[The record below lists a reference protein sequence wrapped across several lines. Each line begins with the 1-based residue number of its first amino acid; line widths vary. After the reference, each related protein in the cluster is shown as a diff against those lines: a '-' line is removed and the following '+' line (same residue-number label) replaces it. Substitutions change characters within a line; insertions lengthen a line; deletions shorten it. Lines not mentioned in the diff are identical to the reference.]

1 VTPPSFARLRQ
12 AAARAG
18 LEPARFTPEASE
30 GRAFEAGTR
39 QSRLVEGDSLACLA
53 VGSAEPWPDPV
64 AFLDGTQHY
73 EIIAYDG
80 ASPIFAA
87 DIGAA
92 VRERRARR
100 LSRVVGRRRRLVI
113 GRRAAI
119 AALGASPE
127 GHEAVGI
134 PEDEPPHPVRDQLLA
149 RRVVDDERG
158 RLEIEA
164 GAEYRSQSEG
174 WLIVD
179 GSLAQSPLWAGD
191 PRMVGVVK
199 SHSTLPFEGD
209 DLVRYLRLP
218 WAHRSSVFAAE
229 QRRVAPVYSWALR
242 LWPWEGKD
250 LLHGLVRIEAAPAD
264 ATIALASQM
273 SRWLLAERAPVSA
286 PDPRWDRMLYG
297 IRAVEVGLK
306 GER

>member
-1 VTPPSFARLRQ
+1 VTSLSFARLRQ

-30 GRAFEAGTR
+30 GRALEAVTR
-39 QSRLVEGDSLACLA
+39 QSRLVEGSALDWYP
-53 VGSAEPWPDPV
+53 VGAAESWPDPV

-80 ASPIFAA
+80 ASPVFAA

-100 LSRVVGRRRRLVI
+100 LVRAVGLRRRIVVGRR
-113 GRRAAI
+113 
-119 AALGASPE
+119 AALEALGREHE
-127 GHEAVGI
+127 GYEAVAI
-134 PEDEPPHPVRDQLLA
+134 PEDDPPHPVRDQLLA

-158 RLEIEA
+158 RLELEA
-164 GAEYRSQSEG
+164 GSEYRSQGDG
-174 WLIVD
+174 WLVVD

-199 SHSTLPFEGD
+199 SHSALPFEGE

-218 WAHRSSVFAAE
+218 VAHRSSVFASE
-229 QRRVAPVYSWALR
+229 HRMVAPVYSWALR

-250 LLHGLVRIEAAPAD
+250 LLHGLVRIEAAPTGETLAIAD
-264 ATIALASQM
+264 QL
-273 SRWLLAERAPVSA
+273 SRWLMAERAPVSA

-297 IRAVEVGLK
+297 IRAVEVGLR

>member
-1 VTPPSFARLRQ
+1 VTLPSFARLRQ

-30 GRAFEAGTR
+30 GRALEAVTR
-39 QSRLVEGDSLACLA
+39 QSRLVEEDSLAWHA
-53 VGSAEPWPDPV
+53 IGAAEPWPDTV

-92 VRERRARR
+92 VRERRDRR
-100 LSRVVGRRRRLVI
+100 LVRVVGLRRRLVI
-113 GRRAAI
+113 GRRAAL
-119 AALGASPE
+119 AALGSSPE
-127 GHEAVGI
+127 GHEAVAI
-134 PEDEPPHPVRDQLLA
+134 PEDDPPHPVRDQLLA

-158 RLEIEA
+158 RLELEA
-164 GAEYRSQSEG
+164 GGLYRAQADS

-199 SHSTLPFEGD
+199 SHSALPFEGD

-229 QRRVAPVYSWALR
+229 QRMVAPVYSWALR

-250 LLHGLVRIEAAPAD
+250 LLHGLVRIEAAPTD
-264 ATIALASQM
+264 ATIAQAGQL

>member
-1 VTPPSFARLRQ
+1 VTSPAFARLRQ

-30 GRAFEAGTR
+30 GRALEAVTR
-39 QSRLVEGDSLACLA
+39 HSRLVEGTVLASHL
-53 VGSAEPWPDPV
+53 VGEAEAWPDPV

-80 ASPIFAA
+80 ASSIFAA
-87 DIGAA
+87 EIGAA
-92 VRERRARR
+92 VRERRNRR
-100 LSRVVGRRRRLVI
+100 LTRAVGLRRRLVVGRR
-113 GRRAAI
+113 
-119 AALGASPE
+119 AALDSLGALS
-127 GHEAVGI
+127 GGFEAVAI
-134 PEDEPPHPVRDQLLA
+134 PEDDPPHPVRDQLLA

-164 GAEYRSQSEG
+164 GGEYRKGSDG

-179 GSLAQSPLWAGD
+179 GSLAQSPLWAAD

-199 SHSTLPFEGD
+199 SHSALPFDGE

-218 WAHRSSVFAAE
+218 CFHRSSVFASE
-229 QRRVAPVYSWALR
+229 QRMVAPVYSWALR

-250 LLHGLVRIEAAPAD
+250 LLHGLVRIEAAPTA
-264 ATIALASQM
+264 ATIGLADQL